1 MSEIDA
7 THNNNPRQLV
17 LPPDLANVVM
27 KIVAV
32 ITSVRPVRCEPCL
45 AHHARMTLSQNS
57 KNGAAWAAVAFC
69 NTLMKS

>member
-7 THNNNPRQLV
+7 TQNNNPRQLV

-27 KIVAV
+27 KIVAM

-57 KNGAAWAAVAFC
+57 KNGAA
-69 NTLMKS
+69 